1 MKELLQW
8 QRLLSGCPSDVWYL
22 MFDRETI
29 IIIKDV
35 LEQAREN
42 GFMISTAESCTG
54 GLIAAA
60 LTSVAGSSDVVERG
74 FVTYSNQ
81 AKIEMLDVDKD
92 LILLHGAVSEQVAR
106 AMCEGAL
113 KNSNANLSVSVTGV
127 AGPGGGTKEKP
138 VGTVHVAVS
147 SEHSPT
153 NHYHLQFGDIGRD
166 EIRHKTML
174 AAFSVLKEQ
183 MGGSVTSA

>member
-1 MKELLQW
+1 M
-8 QRLLSGCPSDVWYL
+8 
-22 MFDRETI
+22 MFDRETV

-35 LEQAREN
+35 LDLAREN
-42 GFMISTAESCTG
+42 GFMIATAESCTG
-54 GLIAAA
+54 GMIAAA
-60 LTSVAGSSDVVERG
+60 LTSIAGSSDVVERG

-81 AKIEMLDVDKD
+81 AKVEMLGVDDD
-92 LILLHGAVSEQVAR
+92 LITLHGAVSEQVAR

-113 KNSNANLSVSVTGV
+113 KNSNANLTVSVTGI
-127 AGPGGGTKEKP
+127 AGPGGGSKEKP
-138 VGTVHVAVS
+138 VGTVHVAVA

-174 AAFSVLKEQ
+174 AAFSMLKEQ
-183 MGGSVTSA
+183 MAGSVTTA